1 MTILHTVNKSA
12 ASHPALEQCLATMQ
26 ADSALLLI
34 ENGVLNAINEGLKAD
49 QLALLAAQKRL
60 YVLEVDAIARGITQ
74 RLLPNTLLVND
85 SEFVRLCT
93 VFDATQ
99 SWY

>member
-1 MTILHTVNKSA
+1 MAILHTVNKSA

-93 VFDATQ
+93 VFDTVQ